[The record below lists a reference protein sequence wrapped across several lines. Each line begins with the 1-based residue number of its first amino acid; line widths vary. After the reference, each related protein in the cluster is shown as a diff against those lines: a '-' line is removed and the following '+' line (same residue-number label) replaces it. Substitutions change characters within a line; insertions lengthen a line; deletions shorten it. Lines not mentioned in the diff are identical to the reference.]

1 MLAAVA
7 VERLTQDNPLEEQ
20 AGAAQAVWEA
30 ATQRLAEVLMELSIL
45 AAAAVLE
52 AMAFSMA
59 ALVAQAL

>member
-7 VERLTQDNPLEEQ
+7 VERLILDNPLEEQ

-30 ATQRLAEVLMELSIL
+30 ATQLLAEVLMELSIL